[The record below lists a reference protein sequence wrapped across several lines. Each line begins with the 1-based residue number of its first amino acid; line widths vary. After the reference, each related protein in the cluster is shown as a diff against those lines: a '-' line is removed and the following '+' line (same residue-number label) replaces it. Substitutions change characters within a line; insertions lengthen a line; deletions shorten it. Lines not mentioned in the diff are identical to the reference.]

1 MGRRHPDHGKNP
13 EAYSPIALRQISHLA
28 LLHRPAFFV
37 DASTT
42 PPEVARRVL
51 TILDSKVFRVDQA
64 TMEGLDHLLTP
75 NPLKSV
81 DECELLAKRIG
92 LKSYTLDSDGI
103 AKLSRLANVLEA
115 NPKLVNPELNV

>member
-1 MGRRHPDHGKNP
+1 M
-13 EAYSPIALRQISHLA
+13 
-28 LLHRPAFFV
+28 

-75 NPLKSV
+75 NPLKSPE
-81 DECELLAKRIG
+81 ECQRLAKRVG
-92 LKSYTLDSDGI
+92 LTSYTLDSAGI
-103 AKLSRLANVLEA
+103 TKLSRLANILEA
-115 NPKLVNPELNV
+115 NPKLVNPDLSP